1 MRSAEARPGEI
12 QAARALGRELRG
24 KSPFNVKANPCWQCL
39 PENAYLLEPAWRGR
53 YVYVCAGC
61 GRAYVD
67 GVDVTDY
74 SGGPFALSLHAGVE
88 ALPAEEYHAMR
99 FSGWGHEEA
108 VEAAYPRAVRKEE
121 PEPLEEP
128 DEFWDVPLGGGR

>member
-1 MRSAEARPGEI
+1 M
-12 QAARALGRELRG
+12 ARAVIVATGSVSASRTTH
-24 KSPFNVKANPCWQCL
+24 
-39 PENAYLLEPAWRGR
+39 
-53 YVYVCAGC
+53 VYVCAGC

-99 FSGWGHEEA
+99 FSGWGHEDA